1 MFENQRVKMSQVSS
15 LFFRNLNLIWSDL
28 ILTCQLDFIVSC
40 SIMTESQSL
49 LRKHKHFDDEHAQ
62 IAELLPPGIQLYKQ
76 SENIVP
82 FCLQQQSSQG
92 RHSCFYEMIGA
103 KTFWMGRTRLHV
115 RKNHK
120 ITVKFP
126 PYILKTNHLKLH
138 HLLQIVLILEN
149 YLKLNV

>member
-1 MFENQRVKMSQVSS
+1 MSQVSS
-15 LFFRNLNLIWSDL
+15 LFLEKSESDL
-28 ILTCQLDFIVSC
+28 ILTCQLDLVSSC

-49 LRKHKHFDDEHAQ
+49 LRKHKHFDAEHAQ
-62 IAELLPPGIQLYKQ
+62 IAELLSTGIQLYKH

-103 KTFWMGRTRLHV
+103 KTFCVGRTHV
-115 RKNHK
+115 RKSHK

-126 PYILKTNHLKLH
+126 PRIL
-138 HLLQIVLILEN
+138 
-149 YLKLNV
+149 